1 MNTQVSKRL
10 FPYEPHY
17 YFYCKKCGRR
27 SWISWGMQFAYVKT
41 GGPFCARCRREELKR
56 IK

>member
-1 MNTQVSKRL
+1 MNTQRKL
-10 FPYEPHY
+10 FPYEPRY
-17 YFYCKKCGRR
+17 YFCCERCGRH